1 MSFLTGAPVRRGYD
15 NAAASFLFTEKIHYD
30 SDKHEV
36 EKLLSF
42 VPKDEGK
49 RYEIELFPTDLER
62 EKVDKFL
69 EKRKEKISFCGI
81 QSLSYRTDQ
90 IDRERSN

>member
-49 RYEIELFPTDLER
+49 RYEIELFPNWFGKGES
-62 EKVDKFL
+62 KNKIF
-69 EKRKEKISFCGI
+69 KKKEKKK
-81 QSLSYRTDQ
+81 
-90 IDRERSN
+90 